1 MSEVKETA
9 SLEDMINAD
18 NTEYGTVEA
27 HGKTFRIGALSS
39 GDMIDWLEMQ
49 GDKERGKFAGLYL
62 LVMSLVGRAEDG
74 NPRVPKEE
82 RDAVVNVF
90 KGKEAAGNRAII
102 KAARKL
108 NKLDELGKVLDAL
121 KNVSGEANTDASPTA
136 SPSSSAA

>member
-18 NTEYGTVEA
+18 ATDYDTVEA
-27 HGKTFRIGALSS
+27 HGKTFRIGALCS

-62 LVMSLVGRAEDG
+62 LVMSLAGPNGERIA
-74 NPRVPKEE
+74 REE
-82 RDAVVNVF
+82 RDAVVGVF
-90 KGKEAAGNRAII
+90 KGKEASGNRAII

-121 KNVSGEANTDASPTA
+121 KNVSGEANTDASPTD
-136 SPSSSAA
+136 SPSSSAE